1 MPAPPEGPQPPFD
14 DDDDDDDDSGGGD
27 VDDVDGGD
35 DDVAGEGTGSG
46 SDWGSATLS
55 ASFGQQIC
63 KTIIICSSW
72 NTFVRSF
79 VRPPKT

>member
-1 MPAPPEGPQPPFD
+1 MTDTGSLVLVVTCQGGLQRMPAPPEGPQPPFD

-46 SDWGSATLS
+46 SD
-55 ASFGQQIC
+55 
-63 KTIIICSSW
+63 
-72 NTFVRSF
+72 
-79 VRPPKT
+79 